1 MMRLSSLIT
10 VLFFT
15 VAVIP
20 VGAEAGASSLAG
32 VNEAQLSELTRTSET
47 ASALEQASSVAGGNR
62 AGKSFTRTGRAIV
75 KEKNAAEN
83 DGKNRCENCDVE
95 TVPGKKH
102 EKGVTPPP
110 NEAHVDH
117 VIPKVKGGPGEPDNG
132 QVLCRECNLDK
143 GDKAP

>member
-1 MMRLSSLIT
+1 MRLSYLIAI
-10 VLFFT
+10 LSFT
-15 VAVIP
+15 LTATP
-20 VGAEAGASSLAG
+20 ASTEAGNFSLTG
-32 VNEAQLSELTRTSET
+32 HDEGHLSESPG
-47 ASALEQASSVAGGNR
+47 AFEQPGGVAGRNR
-62 AGKSFTRTGRAIV
+62 GGKAFTKAGRAIV

-83 DGKNRCENCDVE
+83 DGKNRCENCGVE

-117 VIPKVKGGPGEPDNG
+117 IIPKVKGGPGEPDNG
-132 QVLCRECNLDK
+132 QVLCRECNLEK